1 MAFRNDSMLAGYEI
15 VDYDPGDELQSTDAA
30 YRIATDF
37 DGSNGTFAEL
47 FEQFLADPRVS
58 EVKALSVGFWGSEY
72 ADVEYCGDLP
82 QLLINAASGPLSQLE
97 ALFVGDISY
106 EENEVSWIEQFELGG
121 VVNAF
126 KKLKHFKARGGMGL
140 RLSELSS
147 ASLETLILETGGMD
161 GATVRDVC
169 AATLPE
175 LRKVELWTG
184 NSEYGANVTMEDVM
198 PLLVGTAYPEMRYP
212 FPKLKHLG
220 IVNSELA
227 DQIAEALRGAKA
239 LDVIESL
246 DLSKGLL
253 SNEGAKALVENE
265 RIAQLKRL
273 DISTSYVGDEELIER
288 LQASGIEVIA
298 DGQKDIEEDYW
309 YVELG
314 E

>member
-140 RLSELSS
+140 SLSEMDN

-161 GATVRDVC
+161 GGVVRQIIE
-169 AATLPE
+169 AKLPA
-175 LRKVELWTG
+175 LSHLELWTG
-184 NSEYGANVTMEDVM
+184 NKGYGATVTLEDVK
-198 PLLVGTAYPEMRYP
+198 PLLVGTAYPAMRYP
-212 FPKLKHLG
+212 FPALKYLG
-220 IVNSELA
+220 IRNSELA
-227 DQIAEALRGAKA
+227 DEVAEMLHDAKV
-239 LDVIESL
+239 LDFVKTI

-253 SNEGAKALVENE
+253 SDRGVKALAGNEGLSKLSTLDVSNNYIGDADLLDRVAALGV
-265 RIAQLKRL
+265 K
-273 DISTSYVGDEELIER
+273 
-288 LQASGIEVIA
+288 VINS
-298 DGQKDIEEDYW
+298 GQKSSEEDYW
-309 YVELG
+309 YVEVG

>member
-1 MAFRNDSMLAGYEI
+1 MEERAMYMGNDDELMGLANE
-15 VDYDPGDELQSTDAA
+15 DYDSAVGIQSPKTKA
-30 YRIATDF
+30 YGVRYGWGESLTA
-37 DGSNGTFAEL
+37 L
-47 FEQFLADPRVS
+47 FGQFVLDPRIG
-58 EVKALSVGFWGSEY
+58 EVRALVIGMWEHEGGD
-72 ADVEYCGDLP
+72 DVPGR
-82 QLLINAASGPLSQLE
+82 LIEHAAKLSGLE
-97 ALFVGDISY
+97 ALFVGDISCD
-106 EENEVSWIEQFELGG
+106 ENEVSWIEQFDLGA
-121 VVNAF
+121 VVGAF
-126 KKLKHFKARGGMGL
+126 PKLKHFKARGGMGL

-227 DQIAEALRGAKA
+227 DQIAEALRGAKV